1 VAGEPQRYARR
12 QGHDFL
18 WLFARPCRGRDL
30 DPQAVYAAMGGLPA
44 LEPEGETVAQ
54 GTRAGEGHGRPYGSP
69 QRRKLVRG
77 LTWPHTA
84 RWPDST
90 GAVQRCTVRPR
101 PQARS
106 GHVGAPHPIR
116 IVRDPTIVTQ
126 RTQGPDGSAQKR
138 VIPGEAPVT
147 PLAATRARRILG
159 AASAGVRDE
168 LSLRFTAT
176 DARRAHRR

>member
-1 VAGEPQRYARR
+1 MG
-12 QGHDFL
+12 D
-18 WLFARPCRGRDL
+18 PC
-30 DPQAVYAAMGGLPA
+30 
-44 LEPEGETVAQ
+44 
-54 GTRAGEGHGRPYGSP
+54 
-69 QRRKLVRG
+69 
-77 LTWPHTA
+77 
-84 RWPDST
+84 
-90 GAVQRCTVRPR
+90 
-101 PQARS
+101 
-106 GHVGAPHPIR
+106 PIR

-147 PLAATRARRILG
+147 PLAATRARLILG